1 MKKIAFLFLLFV
13 SMLAGTVCA
22 QSVVVTAKIDSTQ
35 IKIGQQTKIRLQVS
49 ALQGQKVV
57 FPAFRDTIVGNV
69 FLVKA
74 MPVET
79 KKLDNNKVEIS
90 KAYTVTSFDSALY
103 YIPPMIVKVD
113 NKDYPTQS
121 LSLKVMTVPVDTV
134 HADKFY
140 GPKPIMK
147 APFVWSDWIGLFIC
161 SILALAF
168 IAVLVYLCIRLHDN
182 KPIIKHIKVE
192 AKLTP
197 HQQAMKEIEEI
208 KDEKLELKKE
218 DPKEYYTRLTE
229 AIRKYIKERFYFNAM
244 EMTSQEIIDKLM
256 DLKDKEALTDLS
268 FLFRTADL
276 VKFAK
281 HAPELNENDANLVKA
296 VDFINQTKVEEENTV
311 QQPTEI
317 TIVEKRSL
325 RTKRLLVGAIAT
337 MAQIMFFSIC
347 FSPNK
352 NSRYGIVS
360 TGVIW

>member
-1 MKKIAFLFLLFV
+1 MKKIAFLFLLFI
-13 SMLAGTVCA
+13 SLITNGLSA
-22 QSVVVTAKIDSTQ
+22 QSVTVTSKMDSTQ
-35 IKIGQQTKIRLQVS
+35 IKIGQQTKIRLIVS
-49 ALQGQKVV
+49 AAEGQNVV
-57 FPAFRDTIVGNV
+57 FPVFRDTIVGNV

-74 MPVET
+74 DAPES
-79 KKLDNNKVEIS
+79 KKLGNNKLEIS
-90 KAYTVTSFDSALY
+90 KVYTVTSFDSALY

-244 EMTSQEIIDKLM
+244 EMTSQEIIEKLM
-256 DLKDKEALTDLS
+256 DMKDKDALADLS

-296 VDFINQTKVEEENTV
+296 VDFINQTKTEGDEKV

-317 TIVEKRSL
+317 TVVEKRSL
-325 RTKRLLVGAIAT
+325 RTKQLLVGAIV
-337 MAQIMFFSIC
+337 ILSL
-347 FSPNK
+347 
-352 NSRYGIVS
+352 GIVGS
-360 TGVIW
+360 LVYVGFQLYALLSW

>member
-1 MKKIAFLFLLFV
+1 MKKIAFLFLLLI
-13 SMLAGTVCA
+13 SMVANGLSA
-22 QSVVVTAKIDSTQ
+22 QSVTVTSKMDSTQ
-35 IKIGQQTKIRLQVS
+35 IKIGQQTKIRLIVS
-49 ALQGQKVV
+49 AAEGQNVV
-57 FPAFRDTIVGNV
+57 FPVFRDTIVGNV

-74 MPVET
+74 DAPES
-79 KKLDNNKVEIS
+79 KKVGNNRLEIS
-90 KAYTVTSFDSALY
+90 KSYTVTSFDSALY
-103 YIPPMIVKVD
+103 YIPPMVVKVD
-113 NKDYPTQS
+113 NRDYPTQS

-140 GPKPIMK
+140 GQKPIMK
-147 APFVWSDWIGLFIC
+147 APFVWSDWIGLFLF

-168 IAVLVYLCIRLHDN
+168 IAALVYLFIRLHDN
-182 KPIIKHIKVE
+182 KPIIKHIKV
-192 AKLTP
+192 APKLTP

-208 KDEKLELKKE
+208 KEEKLELKKE

-296 VDFINQTKVEEENTV
+296 VDFINQTKVEEDEKV

-317 TIVEKRSL
+317 TVVEKRSL
-325 RTKRLLVGAIAT
+325 RTKRLLVTAIVVL
-337 MAQIMFFSIC
+337 SI
-347 FSPNK
+347 
-352 NSRYGIVS
+352 GIVAS
-360 TGVIW
+360 LVYIGSQLYALLSW